1 MSPHGVA
8 GQVAENAHSTS
19 TARAT
24 SHDNHRL
31 PMVSGYLPGFA
42 EPLITAGSRGGRS
55 GRKRLFLASVGLFGA
70 PARPQARLGDPPSSP
85 PRGWSRM
92 RALR

>member
-24 SHDNHRL
+24 SHDNHAGGCDANLFGWRWRAVFFL
-31 PMVSGYLPGFA
+31 NVPVALVTLAMTA
-42 EPLITAGSRGGRS
+42 ETAGGASGLSSTAQQLGGAI
-55 GRKRLFLASVGLFGA
+55 GMAL
-70 PARPQARLGDPPSSP
+70 LGTIST
-85 PRGWSRM
+85 GG
-92 RALR
+92 